1 MKVLKRKD
9 RTLSLR
15 ITDEQYQ
22 SLCEATLNHGA
33 RSVSDYAR
41 DTLCQPHNGD
51 NPHLADDLDKRIAT
65 LHSELLV
72 MGLEIERLRRFI
84 GLDAQR

>member
-1 MKVLKRKD
+1 MKILKRKD

-15 ITDEQYQ
+15 ITDEQYRR
-22 SLCEATLNHGA
+22 LCEDTLNHGA

-41 DTLCQPHNGD
+41 DTLCHPPNGD
-51 NPHLADDLDKRIAT
+51 TPHPSEEIDKRVAT

-72 MGLEIERLRRFI
+72 LTRELDRLRRFI
-84 GLDAQR
+84 GLDAPR